1 MGGYRMFNFRNCLA
15 VIALAI
21 LLPGLARAQVVANQF
36 DACAVLPKKSVSVNF
51 SSATTTQLVG
61 LIANQNIF
69 VCDFFLN
76 QANGA
81 GSLKLVYGTG
91 TNCGTGTTNLTGPIF
106 ASTVASG
113 VTNTVG
119 GSGIPSTQAVV
130 PSGNAL
136 CATTTGT
143 IQQSG
148 WLTYIQA
155 TQPLAASF
163 YDPCI
168 QLSKLSAPINF
179 SSATTTALVTPTA
192 TNPNPIYVCQI
203 VLDDAGLV
211 TTPNTTTF
219 KYGTKVST
227 DCDTGATS
235 VTGPYTGVATTGTTS
250 FINGLPLQTQ
260 LVIPAGKQ
268 LCATTSQ
275 ASTVTGYVT
284 YVYGR

>member
-1 MGGYRMFNFRNCLA
+1 MVGYRMFSFRNFLA
-15 VIALAI
+15 VAALAI
-21 LLPGLARAQVVANQF
+21 LLPGLAHAQVVANQF
-36 DACAVLPKKSVSVNF
+36 DACATLPKKSVSINF
-51 SSATTTQLVG
+51 SSATTTQLVA

-69 VCDFFLN
+69 VCDAFLN
-76 QANGA
+76 QVDGT

-91 TNCGTGTTNLTGPIF
+91 TNCATGTANLTGPIF

-113 VTNTVG
+113 VTNTVL

-136 CATTTGT
+136 CATTTGS

-148 WLTYIQA
+148 WLTYVQA
-155 TQPLAASF
+155 TQPLSASF
-163 YDPCI
+163 FDPCI

-179 SSATTTALVTPTA
+179 SSATTTALITPTA
-192 TNPNPIYVCQI
+192 TNPNPIYVCQ
-203 VLDDAGLV
+203 VVMDDAGNV
-211 TTPNTTTF
+211 TTANTTTL

-227 DCDTGATS
+227 DCDTGATA
-235 VTGPYTGVATTGTTS
+235 VAGPYTGTLTSGTTS

-268 LCATTSQ
+268 LCATTTQ